1 MDSGIPFTRQS
12 VSSRILGCGKL
23 NHEVELPRAIDR
35 GNLLNEAVTTA
46 TSYVSFNVTRTTK
59 VLEFTYI

>member
-1 MDSGIPFTRQS
+1 M
-12 VSSRILGCGKL
+12 
-23 NHEVELPRAIDR
+23 AIDC

-59 VLEFTYI
+59 VLEFTCIWKK